1 MNTTR
6 IVAVVFVAVLYLGV
20 IFLATVAVF
29 HR

>member
-6 IVAVVFVAVLYLGV
+6 IVAVVFVVVLYLGV
-20 IFLATVAVF
+20 IFLATVAVV